1 MIIHINGL
9 PGSGKTTLGKELSN
23 ILNID
28 VVDTDDIHH
37 VNALKILSK
46 YNFETDQLDREYRDY
61 HHELLEINQ
70 EDLNEIIEK
79 YTDKN
84 LIITGDA
91 HGMIINTDKGF
102 YIKIDIDLHYKQYN
116 MRLLESINEHYDD
129 IKEKLNS
136 DISTQK
142 KEIEICI
149 KYKISGPFMC
159 SYSQLRKLDSISEEK
174 SKKIGYKYATYNEI
188 IKEIE
193 QIFITDNL

>member
-9 PGSGKTTLGKELSN
+9 PGSVKTTLGKELSN
-23 ILNID
+23 LLNID
-28 VVDTDDIHH
+28 VVNTDDIYNL
-37 VNALKILSK
+37 NALKILSK
-46 YNFETDQLDREYRDY
+46 YNFETGGIGRACKDY
-61 HHELLEINQ
+61 DHELLKINQ
-70 EDLNEIIEK
+70 EDLNKIIEK

-84 LIITGDA
+84 LIITGEN
-91 HGMIINTDKGF
+91 HGMNMNIDKGF
-102 YIKIDIDLHYKQYN
+102 YIKKDNDLHYKQYN

-136 DISTQK
+136 DISSLS
-142 KEIEICI
+142 KEIEISI
-149 KYKISGPFMC
+149 KYKITGPFMAP
-159 SYSQLRKLDSISEEK
+159 YSQWRDFDSFSKEK